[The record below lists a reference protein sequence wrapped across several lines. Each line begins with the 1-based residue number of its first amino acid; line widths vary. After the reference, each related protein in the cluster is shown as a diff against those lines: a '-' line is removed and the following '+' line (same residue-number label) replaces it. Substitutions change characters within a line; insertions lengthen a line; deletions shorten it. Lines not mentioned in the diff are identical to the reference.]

1 MSNFIFNDSSTT
13 QNQVITANRV
23 IDLAPKSYQILE
35 MSEMQDARKYV
46 NLFPELRIV
55 DESFIDRFHAEG
67 GTVNPNPITLDQT
80 NKNAI
85 PTTNVSCNIND
96 DGDMIVSQKVSVY
109 NSQNQLVTEIVINYN
124 EDLNSFTVINRDGFE
139 IKLVSKQ
146 AKNKEAVS
154 QAIESETEDNQDLNR
169 PVVKLDPVA
178 SVIENVKAQNKIVKK

>member
-23 IDLAPKSYQILE
+23 IDLAPKSYQKLE
-35 MSEMQDARKYV
+35 ISEMQDARKYV

-67 GTVNPNPITLDQT
+67 GTVNPEANLNA
-80 NKNAI
+80 NKSMAKVSES
-85 PTTNVSCNIND
+85 NVSCNIND
-96 DGDMIVSQKVSVY
+96 DGDMIVSQKVQVH
-109 NSQNQLVTEIVINYN
+109 NSQNQLVTEIVINFN